1 MKPAEP
7 IEFSKDEMRDM
18 VRRAQAYFDTEL
30 DQELGALPAE
40 MLIGF
45 FGREVGAFFYNR
57 GLRDAQAV
65 FAAKAEDVSDAI
77 YGLEQ
82 KTGGR

>member
-1 MKPAEP
+1 MKPVEP
-7 IEFSKDEMRDM
+7 VEFSKEEMRDM
-18 VRRAQAYFDTEL
+18 VRRVQGYFDTEL

-40 MLIGF
+40 MLIAF

-65 FAAKAEDVSDAI
+65 FTAKAEDVADQI

-82 KTGGR
+82 KTGGG

>member
-1 MKPAEP
+1 MKPADP
-7 IEFSKDEMRDM
+7 VEFSKDETRDM
-18 VRRAQAYFDTEL
+18 VRRVQAYFDTEL
-30 DQELGALPAE
+30 EQEIGALPAE
-40 MLIGF
+40 MLIAF

-65 FAAKAEDVSDAI
+65 FNAKAEDVTDTL
-77 YGLEQ
+77 YGMEQ